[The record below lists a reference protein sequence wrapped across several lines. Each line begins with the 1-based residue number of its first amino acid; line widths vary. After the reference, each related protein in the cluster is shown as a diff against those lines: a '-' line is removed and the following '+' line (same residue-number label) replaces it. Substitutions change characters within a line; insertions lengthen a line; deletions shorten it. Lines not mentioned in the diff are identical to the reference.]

1 MANIV
6 VYVISVHTNFMS
18 DACKLPMRVPGDR
31 RLSPLR
37 LRLLL
42 AILLIY
48 PVCLLVLQGCAGL
61 AVAESTGMVDWQAPA
76 NVPMTIRTLD
86 VENRFSQ
93 VSSVAAAER
102 LRALQPGEPLNIL
115 ALSGGGAYGA
125 FGAGSVA
132 GLMRTGSRPDFA
144 VVTGV
149 SVGALIAPY
158 AFLGPDWDA
167 DLLEVFGSGLGENLL
182 QSRGLGV
189 IFGSSLYRGEP
200 LRQLVDA
207 HLSDS
212 MIKAIAREADKGRL
226 LLVATTDVV
235 TGAPVVWDLGAIA
248 KNGGPNART
257 LLRDVL
263 VASASVPG
271 MFPPVMIRVNK
282 DGAAHVEA
290 HVDGSATMPFFVPP
304 AFVQKPPEARDGIHQ
319 TAVYVIIDGPLG
331 DVPETTRL
339 TTRAILS
346 RSIHAGLNHML
357 LTALELS
364 AATAQLQGAT
374 LQYSAV
380 PIAHPRGGPYDF
392 RADMMGPLSRYAY
405 ECAQAGRL
413 WTLFGRTDD
422 GGGMSRSITG
432 TQDAPCPADD
442 AFIKQFASR

>member
-1 MANIV
+1 
-6 VYVISVHTNFMS
+6 
-18 DACKLPMRVPGDR
+18 MRVPRDR

-37 LRLLL
+37 LRPLL
-42 AILLIY
+42 AILLMY
-48 PVCLLVLQGCAGL
+48 PVCLLVLQGCAGFAL
-61 AVAESTGMVDWQAPA
+61 AESTGRVDWQAPA
-76 NVPMTIRTLD
+76 NVPMTIRTLNVD
-86 VENRFSQ
+86 NRFSQ

-102 LRALQPGEPLNIL
+102 LRALHPGEPLNIL

-132 GLMRTGSRPDFA
+132 GLTRMGSRTDFT

-167 DLLEVFGSGLGENLL
+167 GLLEAFAGGLGENLL

-212 MIKAIAREADKGRL
+212 MIQAIAREADKGRL

-248 KNGGPNART
+248 KSGGPNART

-271 MFPPVMIRVNK
+271 MFPPVMIRVNE
-282 DGAAHVEA
+282 DGVAHDEA

-304 AFVQKPPEARDGIHQ
+304 AFIQKPAATRDGAHH
-319 TAVYVIIDGPLG
+319 TAIYVIIDGPLG

-346 RSIHAGLNHML
+346 RSIRAGLNHML

-374 LQYSAV
+374 LQYSAM

-405 ECAQAGRL
+405 ECARAGRL
-413 WTLFGRTDD
+413 WTLFGHTYD
-422 GGGMSRSITG
+422 GSGMSRGVTG
-432 TQDAPCPADD
+432 AQDFPCPADD
-442 AFIKQFASR
+442 ASIKQFASR